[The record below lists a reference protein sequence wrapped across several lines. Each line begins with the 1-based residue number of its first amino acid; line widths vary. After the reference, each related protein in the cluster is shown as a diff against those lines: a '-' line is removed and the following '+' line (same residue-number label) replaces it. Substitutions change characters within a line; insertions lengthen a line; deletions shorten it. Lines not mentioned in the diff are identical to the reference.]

1 MFSRL
6 DWLIAR
12 RYLAARRKGRF
23 LSLITWIALGGV
35 TLGVTALVVVISV
48 MTGSQRELRD
58 VILGATP
65 HILVMQRGSAL
76 RMDDWQTVQ
85 QGVAEL
91 EGVAA
96 ASPFMI
102 TQVGVTRA
110 GYSQPA
116 DLYGVTTDPE
126 IAQVTDLEVEL
137 RSEYQLGETGPS
149 GYPGIVLG
157 ERLADRMGL
166 FEGDTVQLLAL
177 ENLRAGPLGEMVPKI
192 RPFVVLGT
200 VRTGVY
206 DYDLRN
212 IYADLTAVQDLL
224 DTRVSDRVSGVSVQV
239 DDPFAAEEVVERVS
253 ARFEYPYFAQ
263 SWITQNSSLFS
274 ALKLEKLAMTLIL
287 FLIVVVAAFN
297 IVSTLVMVVADRTRE
312 IGILKSMG
320 MTDGGIL
327 RIFLLQGVWIGI
339 IGTLMGAVAGCVL
352 ALLLKRFKI
361 FELPAEVYTLDALP
375 VALVPTDVLMIVV
388 GSIAISLLATIY
400 PSVQASRLEPVEA
413 IRHD

>member
-12 RYLAARRKGRF
+12 RYLSARRKGRF

-35 TLGVTALVVVISV
+35 MLGVTALVVVISV
-48 MTGSQRELRD
+48 MNGSQRELRG

-65 HILVMQRGSAL
+65 HVLVMQRGSSL
-76 RMDDWQTVQ
+76 RMDDWQTIQ
-85 QGVAEL
+85 RGVSEI
-91 EGVAA
+91 EGVRA

-102 TQVGVTRA
+102 TQVGLTHA

-116 DLYGVTTDPE
+116 DLYGIATDPDLD
-126 IAQVTDLEVEL
+126 QVTDLEIEL
-137 RSEYQLGETGPS
+137 LSEELLGRASTG
-149 GYPGIVLG
+149 GLPGIVLG
-157 ERLADRMGL
+157 DRLADRMGL
-166 FEGDTVQLLAL
+166 FEGDTLQLIAM
-177 ENLRAGPLGEMVPKI
+177 ENLKVGPLGEPVPKI

-200 VRTGVY
+200 VATGVY

-212 IYADLTAVQDLL
+212 IYTGIASVQDLL
-224 DTRVSDRVSGVSVQV
+224 DTTVSDRVTGISVQV
-239 DDPFAAEEVVERVS
+239 EDAFAAEDVVTRVEET
-253 ARFEYPYFAQ
+253 FDYPYYAQ
-263 SWITQNSSLFS
+263 SWITQNSSLFA

-287 FLIVVVAAFN
+287 FLIVIVAAFN

-339 IGTLMGAVAGCVL
+339 IGTLVGAVAGCVL

-361 FELPAEVYTLDALP
+361 FELPAEVYTLDSLP
-375 VALVPTDVLMIVV
+375 VALDASDVGLIVL

-400 PSVQASRLEPVEA
+400 PSIQASRLEPVEA